1 MEPTNSP
8 NLLSFSLPWQI
19 VLALVLFVW
28 NFSRVGAPVFLL
40 DFATFEAPE
49 SWKVTPEQTIDLMRR
64 QKCFSEESVQFMER
78 MLNQSG
84 VGPATAWPPGIN
96 RCFKDEPYDSSIEAS
111 REEAEVSELS
121 TLVAFLSIVINCSF
135 VDSDCYV

>member
-1 MEPTNSP
+1 M
-8 NLLSFSLPWQI
+8 
-19 VLALVLFVW
+19 
-28 NFSRVGAPVFLL
+28 FLL

-121 TLVAFLSIVINCSF
+121 TLVAFLSIVINRSF